1 MRRLATLIA
10 VFFLIVIG
18 GLVFLFRDI
27 SKKPA
32 GPFEEKIFVISPGES
47 FAQVSQRLVSE
58 GLVKNSMTLKVAA
71 KAIRFGNKMKAGE
84 YQLNTQMSVK
94 EILDSISSGRSR
106 LYSFT
111 VSEGLNIYEIALL
124 FEKNGFGSR
133 ADLLK
138 ACLDQQLHTNILGE
152 PQYTC
157 EGYLYPETYKVGK
170 SIGAQKLVEIMMKK
184 FVEEFDKLKVQNELG
199 WTRQEIVT
207 LASIIEK
214 ETGAPEERPLI
225 SSVFHNRLKK
235 RMRLQTDPT
244 VLYGILD
251 KTKTYSKNIT
261 KRDLLTPTKY
271 NTYTKLGLPFGPIAN
286 PGREAILAAM
296 QPETSPYL
304 FFVSRNNGTHIF
316 SETYGDHR
324 KAVSAFQLDSKAREG
339 KSWRDLKKTDK
350 R

>member
-1 MRRLATLIA
+1 MRRLVTLIA
-10 VFFLIVIG
+10 ILVLIAIG
-18 GLVFLFRDI
+18 GLVFLYLNI
-27 SKKPA
+27 SKKPI
-32 GPFEEKIFVISPGES
+32 GPFEEKIFVISPGET
-47 FAQVSQRLVSE
+47 FAQVNQRLVSE
-58 GLVKNSMTLKVAA
+58 GLVKNAMPVKLAA
-71 KAIRFGNKMKAGE
+71 KLTRFGSKMKAGE
-84 YQLNTQMSVK
+84 YQLNSQMSIK
-94 EILDSISSGRSR
+94 EILDAISSGRSL

-124 FEKNGFGSR
+124 FEKGGFGTKEDFLRS
-133 ADLLK
+133 
-138 ACLDQQLHTNILGE
+138 CLDQQLHIKILGE

-170 SIGAQKLVEIMMKK
+170 SIGAPKLVELMMKK

-225 SSVFHNRLKK
+225 SSVFHNRLNK

-271 NTYTKLGLPFGPIAN
+271 NTYTKSGLPFGPIGN
-286 PGREAILAAM
+286 PGRDAILAAM

-324 KAVSAFQLDSKAREG
+324 KAVSAFQLNSKAREG